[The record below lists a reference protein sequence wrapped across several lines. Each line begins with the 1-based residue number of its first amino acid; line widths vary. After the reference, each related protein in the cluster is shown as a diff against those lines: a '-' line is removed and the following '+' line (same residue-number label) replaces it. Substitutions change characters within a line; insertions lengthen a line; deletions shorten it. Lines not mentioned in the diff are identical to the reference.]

1 MTPQERHFQFSHVLA
16 LVIRME
22 REQQQRSLADAAAFL
37 QLTVS
42 GYSRIETGDTG
53 LTIQHLRRT
62 SQFLQRQPRSL
73 WRVAET
79 WAAALESQGWSEH
92 ARADRVAGGEMLAVI
107 LRGIAHPSASPP
119 VAEDA

>member
-1 MTPQERHFQFSHVLA
+1 
-16 LVIRME
+16 ME
-22 REQQQRSLADAAAFL
+22 REQQQRSLADAAAVL

-53 LTIQHLRRT
+53 LTVQHMRRI

-92 ARADRVAGGEMLAVI
+92 ARADRISGAEMLAAV
-107 LRGIAHPSASPP
+107 LQGLEASPASPP
-119 VAEDA
+119 ATEGGV